1 MVRSRLKALLGACA
15 LVALLVG
22 WSSFTT
28 PRFGPHSALDM
39 VRMRSAEDGL
49 IVRYSEFFAT
59 AGRCSG
65 CHGNDTMG
73 LAMVDAEGT
82 DVNVVDDW
90 RSTMM
95 ANSARDPFF
104 RAKAEHEGLVNPGIK
119 AQMEHNCLK
128 CHAPQAVFEQQLAHL
143 YHGAFLKICRW

>member
-1 MVRSRLKALLGACA
+1 MVGSRLKALLGACA

-49 IVRYSEFFAT
+49 IVQVGPWFIT
-59 AGRCSG
+59 AGKCAG
-65 CHGNDTMG
+65 CHGHDPDG
-73 LAMVDAEGT
+73 IAMVDDSGN
-82 DVNVVDDW
+82 DVNVTGDW

-104 RAKAEHEGLVNPGIK
+104 RAKLEHEVLVNPGHQGAIEGK
-119 AQMEHNCLK
+119 CLS
-128 CHAPQAVFEQQLAHL
+128 CHAPLAMHES
-143 YHGAFLKICRW
+143 A